1 MKKSVDRPQ
10 KSRYLYPMKK
20 IIVVL
25 LLSVSAQ
32 AANLDGFFAALAK
45 VESSG
50 NAKAVNKK
58 ENALGIYQ
66 IRPAYFKDSR
76 VKGNHEQVFNPVFAR
91 QVCEAYFKRYE
102 PAAFASGDFET
113 LARLHN
119 NGPSWAKS
127 KSKTNQYWNKI
138 QKNLK

>member
-1 MKKSVDRPQ
+1 MKT
-10 KSRYLYPMKK
+10 
-20 IIVVL
+20 IFAL
-25 LLSVSAQ
+25 LFAISAS
-32 AANLDGFFAALAK
+32 AANLDPFFAALAK

-58 ENALGIYQ
+58 ETALGIYQ
-66 IRPAYFKDSR
+66 IRPAYFKDAN
-76 VKGNHEQVFNPVFAR
+76 VKGNHEQVFNPIFAR
-91 QVCEAYFKRYE
+91 RVCEAYFKRYAPE
-102 PAAFASGDFET
+102 AYAKGDFES

-127 KSKTNQYWNKI
+127 KSKTNEYWSKI

>member
-1 MKKSVDRPQ
+1 MFA
-10 KSRYLYPMKK
+10 
-20 IIVVL
+20 L
-25 LLSVSAQ
+25 LFAISAS
-32 AANLDGFFAALAK
+32 AANLDPFFAALAK

-50 NAKAVNKK
+50 NSKAVNKK
-58 ENALGIYQ
+58 ETALGIYQ
-66 IRPAYFKDSR
+66 IRPAYFQDSK
-76 VKGNHEQVFNPVFAR
+76 VKGNHEQVFDPVFAR
-91 QVCEAYFKRYE
+91 RVCEAYFKKYE
-102 PAAFASGDFET
+102 KKAFDNGDFET

>member
-1 MKKSVDRPQ
+1 MKT
-10 KSRYLYPMKK
+10 
-20 IIVVL
+20 IFAL
-25 LLSVSAQ
+25 LFAISAS
-32 AANLDGFFAALAK
+32 AANLDPFFAALAK

-66 IRPAYFKDSR
+66 IRAAYFKDSR

-91 QVCEAYFKRYE
+91 QVCEAYFKRYAPE
-102 PAAFASGDFET
+102 AYAKGDFES

-119 NGPSWAKS
+119 SGPAFAKRKSLTDSYWS
-127 KSKTNQYWNKI
+127 KIK
-138 QKNLK
+138 KNL

>member
-1 MKKSVDRPQ
+1 
-10 KSRYLYPMKK
+10 MKK

-58 ENALGIYQ
+58 ETALGIYQ

-76 VKGNHEQVFNPVFAR
+76 VKGNNEQVFNLTFAR
-91 QVCEAYFKRYE
+91 GVCEAYFKRYAPE
-102 PAAFASGDFET
+102 AYAKGDFEA

-119 NGPSWAKS
+119 AGPSFAKR
-127 KSKTNQYWNKI
+127 KSATDGYWQKI
-138 QKNLK
+138 KKNL

>member
-1 MKKSVDRPQ
+1 MKT
-10 KSRYLYPMKK
+10 
-20 IIVVL
+20 IFAL
-25 LLSVSAQ
+25 LFAISAS
-32 AANLDGFFAALAK
+32 AANLDPFFAALGK

-50 NAKAVNKK
+50 NSKAINKK

-66 IRPAYFKDSR
+66 IRPAYFQDSK
-76 VKGNHEQVFNPVFAR
+76 VKGNHSQVFDPVFAR

-102 PAAFASGDFET
+102 PKAVLNNDFET

-127 KSKTNQYWNKI
+127 TSKTNQYWNKI

>member
-1 MKKSVDRPQ
+1 MKT
-10 KSRYLYPMKK
+10 MFA
-20 IIVVL
+20 L
-25 LLSVSAQ
+25 LFAISAS
-32 AANLDGFFAALAK
+32 AANLDPFFAALGK

-66 IRPAYFKDSR
+66 IRAAYFKDSR

-91 QVCEAYFKRYE
+91 SVCEAYFKRYE

-113 LARLHN
+113 LARCHN
-119 NGPSWAKS
+119 GGCGWRKNKS
-127 KSKTNQYWNKI
+127 ATDSYWKKI
-138 QKNLK
+138 KKNL

>member
-1 MKKSVDRPQ
+1 MKK
-10 KSRYLYPMKK
+10 M
-20 IIVVL
+20 IVAL
-25 LLSVSAQ
+25 LLSVSTQ

-66 IRPAYFKDSR
+66 IRPAYFQDSK
-76 VKGNHEQVFNPVFAR
+76 VKGNHSQVFDPIFAR
-91 QVCEAYFKRYE
+91 RVCEAYFKRYAPE
-102 PAAFASGDFET
+102 AYAKGDFES

-119 NGPSWAKS
+119 SGPAYAKR
-127 KSKTNQYWNKI
+127 KSSTDGYWQKI
-138 QKNLK
+138 KKNL